1 MECKIPALIWLIE
14 VTETQG
20 PLDRHRGAGEL
31 PGAGGKG
38 GGCTAGGDRADKT

>member
-1 MECKIPALIWLIE
+1 MACKIPALIWLIE

-20 PLDRHRGAGEL
+20 PLDRHRGASFL

-38 GGCTAGGDRADKT
+38 CGGAGGGD